1 VLLAVHYHSGA
12 FSGFFIIWIGL
23 AMSTMICVA
32 THFHFK
38 QWGPEITEEL
48 NRMNFR
54 LINERPLTI
63 FEAAQFMDTRYF
75 VEVISFN
82 FKRIVEVEC
91 EQGLKTLCIRINK
104 NYWSDAVKVYVLG
117 EC

>member
-1 VLLAVHYHSGA
+1 
-12 FSGFFIIWIGL
+12 
-23 AMSTMICVA
+23 MA

-54 LINERPLTI
+54 LINERPLTV

-75 VEVISFN
+75 VEIISLN
-82 FKRIVEVEC
+82 FKRIVQVEC
-91 EQGLKTLCIRINK
+91 EQGLRTLCIRINK
-104 NYWSDAVKVYVLG
+104 NFVSNSVKVYVLG